1 MDYSVDV
8 ICEYQK
14 ARSVFLKWSLLFSGV
29 LTAAIVGNVL
39 LVMLAGEYYTVNLV
53 ISIIVTI
60 LFMWFA
66 IYFFSN
72 IYGDVNSRYRY
83 FKGYESGIK
92 PIEEVEFLKKSD
104 ELCYINGLYVYPVY
118 VRYAIGLNRI
128 DKVIFAFNNDI
139 NFEMGDLLTI
149 TTYQRILLKAEKH
162 S

>member
-8 ICEYQK
+8 TYEYQK

-29 LTAAIVGNVL
+29 LTAVIVGNVL

-72 IYGDVNSRYRY
+72 IYGDINSRYRY

-139 NFEMGDLLTI
+139 KFEMGDLLTI

>member
-8 ICEYQK
+8 TYEYQK

-29 LTAAIVGNVL
+29 LTAVIVGNVL

-72 IYGDVNSRYRY
+72 IYGDINSRYRY

-92 PIEEVEFLKKSD
+92 PIEEVEFLEKSD

-139 NFEMGDLLTI
+139 KFEMGDLLTI